1 MTDLLIQIYKLMK
14 TKKVILAFMILFTN
28 LTFAQQ
34 KVAVY
39 VSGGTDAGIN
49 KVLGDKLVE
58 AFVKSGKYTAIERT
72 SSFLGELG
80 KEQEYQR
87 TGNVKDSELTL
98 LGRQFGVQFVCVAE
112 VSEVMGEKYVS
123 ARLIDVVTAE
133 VVTTSNSGGAPM
145 KSISDLIAISDKLS
159 NELSGKNGKE
169 QLAEKQQQIL
179 QRQEAESQRIAQEQA
194 AAKASEIARKKQQ
207 QQEALGNSIAELAN
221 GVATLLGGT
230 IVLENH
236 DKDPFYVYFNDKYLF
251 TIPGNSTM
259 RQQVQQGYYTIK
271 VIEKSG
277 YIIHQ
282 QVETYNVKID
292 KGDTRVCKWD

>member
-1 MTDLLIQIYKLMK
+1 MK
-14 TKKVILAFMILFTN
+14 TKKAILAFMILFTN

-39 VSGGTDAGIN
+39 VAGGTDAGIN

-72 SSFLGELG
+72 SSFLSELG

-87 TGNVKDSELTL
+87 TGNVKDSELSR
-98 LGRQFGVQFVCVAE
+98 LGLQFGVQLVCVAE
-112 VSEVMGEKYVS
+112 VSEVLGEKYVS
-123 ARLIDVVTAE
+123 ARLIDVVSAE
-133 VVTTSNSGGAPM
+133 VLTTSNSGGASM
-145 KSISDLIAISDKLS
+145 KTMSDLIALSDKLS
-159 NELSGKNGKE
+159 YELSGKTGKE
-169 QLAEKQQQIL
+169 QVIEEQ
-179 QRQEAESQRIAQEQA
+179 QRISQEKET
-194 AAKASEIARKKQQ
+194 AKKSEEMRIKKQQ
-207 QQEALGNSIAELAN
+207 QEQLGNSLVELAK
-221 GVATLLGGT
+221 GVATMLGGT
-230 IVLENH
+230 IILENQ

-277 YIIHQ
+277 YVIHQ

>member
-1 MTDLLIQIYKLMK
+1 MK
-14 TKKVILAFMILFTN
+14 TKKTFLAFVILFTN

-39 VSGGTDAGIN
+39 VAGGTDTGIN

-72 SSFLGELG
+72 SSFLDELG
-80 KEQEYQR
+80 KEHEYQR
-87 TGNVKDSELTL
+87 TGNVKDSELSR
-98 LGRQFGVQFVCVAE
+98 LGLQFGVQLVCVAE
-112 VSEVMGEKYVS
+112 VSEVLGEKYVS
-123 ARLIDVVTAE
+123 ARLIDVVSAE
-133 VVTTSNSGGAPM
+133 VLTTSNSGGASLKTM
-145 KSISDLIAISDKLS
+145 SDLIALSDKLS
-159 NELSGKNGKE
+159 YELSGKTGKE
-169 QLAEKQQQIL
+169 QVVEEQ
-179 QRQEAESQRIAQEQA
+179 QRISQE
-194 AAKASEIARKKQQ
+194 KETARKSEEIRIKNQ
-207 QQEALGNSIAELAN
+207 QQEQLGNSIVELAK

-236 DKDPFYVYFNDKYLF
+236 DKDPFFVYFNDKYVF
-251 TIPGNSTM
+251 TISGYSTM

-277 YIIHQ
+277 YVIHQ

-292 KGDTRVCKWD
+292 KGDTRFCKWD